1 MCIKKPKTASR
12 RIRTVARKHMYG
24 HESLNLLPVANGLG
38 KDNVVSTDGKLGELR
53 DYYVSPDKP
62 VPAAPAY
69 SETSPGNGCACLP
82 AWLPATKMLYTSSGN
97 IPLSIQAI
105 V

>member
-1 MCIKKPKTASR
+1 
-12 RIRTVARKHMYG
+12 MYV

-69 SETSPGNGCACLP
+69 SETSPGNGCACACLLP
-82 AWLPATKMLYTSSGN
+82 GCLLLKCTLHYYISKYPFHFQFK
-97 IPLSIQAI
+97 PLCKGTFFDGS
-105 V
+105 